1 MLAMGASA
9 QTPEKLKIYFDFS
22 WSAQQ
27 VVDKVGENLQLD
39 FGGQYQA
46 FNIVDADNA
55 FAPAGYKGM
64 RVDYELGSE
73 NTSTLNLHVNVGTP
87 NAWNGMYQML
97 DTVKTSIEFDFTQE
111 VLNLEKIKCVT
122 IQQAGEGAASVLLK
136 KVTLIKDDASEE
148 QLTPFACTGA
158 GLPSKVESAT
168 IKFQDQYNSVQI
180 VDAEGQPLSYD
191 PTSGTTQTYVIE
203 YEAAPSLTELLLLP
217 LDANNQALSYGYNV
231 SGSGTQ
237 TATVTFDSKLSAP
250 MAKLRLQANGKPGI
264 DTYPATVTVKSIT
277 RTVGTSTS
285 VSDVRLSPA
294 DADEQL
300 FNIMGQPVDRDYKGL
315 KISRSGR
322 KFY

>member
-1 MLAMGASA
+1 
-9 QTPEKLKIYFDFS
+9 
-22 WSAQQ
+22 
-27 VVDKVGENLQLD
+27 
-39 FGGQYQA
+39 
-46 FNIVDADNA
+46 
-55 FAPAGYKGM
+55 
-64 RVDYELGSE
+64 
-73 NTSTLNLHVNVGTP
+73 
-87 NAWNGMYQML
+87 MYQML

-111 VLNLEKIKCVT
+111 VLDLEQIKCVT
-122 IQQAGEGAASVLLK
+122 IQQAGEGVASVLLK

-158 GLPSKVESAT
+158 GMPSKVESAT
-168 IKFQDQYNSVQI
+168 IKFQGQYNSVQI

-217 LDANNQALSYGYNV
+217 LDANDQALSYGYNV

-250 MAKLRLQANGKPGI
+250 MAKLRLQANGNPGI